1 MSKSVYRK
9 LRDVIVEAAIKAAP
23 GPLTRFNNARLNSPR
38 RVYHGGGGIGDD
50 LLCTTVFR
58 ELKKRGKPPIV
69 IRSQY
74 KSLFEGN
81 KDVDMVIRKKIPII
95 APLMVH
101 GLNMFQLTYH
111 VPLREHFLASM
122 CRSAGISGDVALR
135 PYLFLRPDEVAA
147 GRFYDRQ
154 IVIQSAGIGSKR
166 FMKNKEWYPERFQEV
181 ANLLQG
187 KASLIQL
194 GSNLDPPLKGV
205 LDLRDK
211 TTLRQ
216 AAAIL
221 SNSLIFV
228 GQVGFLMHLARAVDC
243 RSAIVYGGRETPDKT
258 GYIANKN
265 LVGPT
270 PCSPCW
276 EENKCDYDRQ
286 CMKMISVEAVVNAAI
301 EQIERHGSPLE
312 IETISL

>member
-1 MSKSVYRK
+1 M
-9 LRDVIVEAAIKAAP
+9 EAAIKVAP
-23 GPLTRFNNARLNSPR
+23 GPLARFNNARLNSPR

-58 ELKKRGKPPIV
+58 ELKKRGEPLIV
-69 IRSQY
+69 VRTHY
-74 KSLFEGN
+74 PSLFEEN
-81 KDVDMVIRKKIPII
+81 SDVDIIIRKKIPIV
-95 APLMVH
+95 APLMIH
-101 GLNMFQLTYH
+101 GLNLFQLTYH
-111 VPLREHFLASM
+111 VPLTEHFLASM
-122 CRSAGISGDVALR
+122 CRSAGISGEVTLR

-147 GRFYDRQ
+147 GRLFDRQ
-154 IVIQSAGIGSKR
+154 IVIQSAGIGSTR
-166 FMKNKEWYPERFQEV
+166 HMKNKEWYPERFQEV
-181 ANLLQG
+181 ANRLQG

-194 GSNLDPPLKGV
+194 GSRLDPPLKDV

-211 TTLRQ
+211 TSLRQ

-221 SNSLIFV
+221 ANSLIFV

-243 RSAIVYGGRETPDKT
+243 RSTIVYGGRETPDKT

-276 EENKCDYDRQ
+276 EENKCDFDRQ

-301 EQIERHGSPLE
+301 EQIGRQGSPLE
-312 IETISL
+312 TETISL